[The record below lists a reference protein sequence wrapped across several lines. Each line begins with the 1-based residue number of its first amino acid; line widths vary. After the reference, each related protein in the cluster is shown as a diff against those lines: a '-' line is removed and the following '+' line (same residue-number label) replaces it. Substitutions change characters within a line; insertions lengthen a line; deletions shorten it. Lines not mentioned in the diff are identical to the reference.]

1 MTDDT
6 VNLTWE
12 DNMGTIHEA
21 TFTLEEAAALQRGE
35 TVTGR
40 GNVTDWTLADNI
52 ATLEARQAQ
61 IKAEMNELE
70 RQYPGIGTEDSTD

>member
-6 VNLTWE
+6 VTMTWE

-40 GNVTDWTLADNI
+40 DNVTDWTLEDSI
-52 ATLEARQAQ
+52 AQLEARQAQ
-61 IKAEMNELE
+61 IKAEMDELE
-70 RQYPGIGTEDSTD
+70 RWYPELGK